1 MLASLLEE
9 SSKELTSDDVT
20 VVNKIVTS
28 IINSSGLTI
37 APEVRCA
44 TSKVSIGFFFIL
56 SNNERTKQTK
66 YKNSSISKQ
75 SNKQEL
81 NLLFC

>member
-37 APEVRCA
+37 APEVSCA

-56 SNNERTKQTK
+56 SNNERT
-66 YKNSSISKQ
+66 
-75 SNKQEL
+75 NKQNIKTAASAN
-81 NLLFC
+81 NLTNKN